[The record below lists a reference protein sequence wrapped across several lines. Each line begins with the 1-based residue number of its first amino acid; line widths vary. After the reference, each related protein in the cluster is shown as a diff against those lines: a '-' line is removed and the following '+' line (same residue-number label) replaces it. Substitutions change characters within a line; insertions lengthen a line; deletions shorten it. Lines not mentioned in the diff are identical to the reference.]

1 MNIGRIKSMSWILH
15 TIIVSAL
22 IIMIIH
28 CIYEYFK
35 GGMACEQTTDLADLK
50 TRQYKAI
57 IEKMAKEKDLS
68 KENTE
73 DMDAELTEYMKS
85 KIEA

>member
-1 MNIGRIKSMSWILH
+1 MSWILH

-57 IEKMAKEKDLS
+57 IEKMAKEKEKDLVS
-68 KENTE
+68 QESSQE
-73 DMDAELTEYMKS
+73 MDAELTEYMKS